1 MTLEFTSLNWVA
13 VIAAAVVG
21 MVVGFVWYLP
31 MVFGKRWAA
40 TIGRS
45 VPTMSDMSPV
55 QMGGVVVLALVMAYV
70 LTLLI
75 GGLGANTVANGAIV
89 GFLVWLGFAATGA
102 ANLVLNE
109 GRSWE
114 WWFITA
120 GYYLVGA
127 VVMGGVIGYLGA

>member
-1 MTLEFTSLNWVA
+1 MILEFTNLNWVA

-21 MVVGFVWYLP
+21 MIVGFIWYLP
-31 MVFGKRWAA
+31 MVFGKRWA
-40 TIGRS
+40 TTVGRA
-45 VPTMSDMSPV
+45 VPTMSDMSPT

-102 ANLVLNE
+102 ANAVLTE

-114 WWFITA
+114 WWLITA
-120 GYYLVGA
+120 GYYLVAA
-127 VVMGGVIGYLGA
+127 VIMGGVVGYLGA